1 MSKVSLADALEKRLQ
16 RPVCKVTATLDSLQG
31 EDRDVF
37 SMALEDAFNVSS
49 IRLSDALADIGVV
62 LSPST
67 ILRHRNGSCPCPGN

>member
-1 MSKVSLADALEKRLQ
+1 MSLADALEKRLKK
-16 RPVCKVTATLDSLQG
+16 PTCKVTATLDSLQG

-37 SMALEDAFNVSS
+37 IMAVEDALNVSS
-49 IRLSDALADIGVV
+49 IKLSDALADIGVV

>member
-1 MSKVSLADALEKRLQ
+1 MSLADALETRLKK
-16 RPVCKVTATLDSLQG
+16 PTCKVNATLNSLQG

-37 SMALEDAFNVSS
+37 SMALEDTFNVSS
-49 IRLSDALADIGVV
+49 LKLSDALADIGVV